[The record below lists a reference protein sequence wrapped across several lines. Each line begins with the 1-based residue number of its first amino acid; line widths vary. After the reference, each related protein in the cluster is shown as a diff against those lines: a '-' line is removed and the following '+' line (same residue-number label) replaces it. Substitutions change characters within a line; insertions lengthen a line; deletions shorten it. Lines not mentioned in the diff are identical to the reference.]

1 MLCAHLGRLL
11 GAPGRS
17 TLLEQKVISVVEQR
31 SRKCIDEGLS
41 PLMAFWG
48 QLNLSWLTSILFPPR
63 ADLGKT
69 SQQVVSRSPPPKRM
83 CAKDV
88 KKLFAN
94 HMIHG

>member
-1 MLCAHLGRLL
+1 
-11 GAPGRS
+11 
-17 TLLEQKVISVVEQR
+17 
-31 SRKCIDEGLS
+31 
-41 PLMAFWG
+41 MAFWG
-48 QLNLSWLTSILFPPR
+48 QLNLSWLSSILFPPR

-69 SQQVVSRSPPPKRM
+69 SRQVVSRSPPPKRM

>member
-1 MLCAHLGRLL
+1 
-11 GAPGRS
+11 
-17 TLLEQKVISVVEQR
+17 
-31 SRKCIDEGLS
+31 
-41 PLMAFWG
+41 MASWG

-94 HMIHG
+94 HMIHAYLCCGFLLSFEAQTCPSANSFQTARRGERFHQ